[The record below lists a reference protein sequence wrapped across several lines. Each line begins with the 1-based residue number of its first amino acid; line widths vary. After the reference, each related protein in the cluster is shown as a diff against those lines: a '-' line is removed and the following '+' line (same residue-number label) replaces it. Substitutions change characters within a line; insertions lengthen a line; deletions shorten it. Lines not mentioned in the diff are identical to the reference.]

1 MSSITEEIQQLQI
14 KLNELEKQKKENE
27 ENNKKT
33 SISYNFEVIN
43 NLLIEK
49 KTAITNNRYSKS
61 VPLARYYDQ
70 ELVTHLEAIY
80 NILQVFNERLD
91 KLENNNK

>member
-1 MSSITEEIQQLQI
+1 MSSITEEIQQLQL
-14 KLNELEKQKKENE
+14 KLNELEKQKKEKE
-27 ENNKKT
+27 ENDKKT
-33 SISYNFEVIN
+33 SIDYNFGVIN
-43 NLLIEK
+43 NLLNEK
-49 KTAITNNRYSKS
+49 KTAIINNRYSKS
-61 VPLARYYDQ
+61 IPLARYYDQ

>member
-43 NLLIEK
+43 NLLNEK
-49 KTAITNNRYSKS
+49 KTQITNNRYSKS
-61 VPLARYYDQ
+61 VPLSRYYDQ
-70 ELVTHLEAIY
+70 
-80 NILQVFNERLD
+80 
-91 KLENNNK
+91 